1 MLFITRSRPQVSGE
15 IRLIIFAVYAA
26 DSADTSSAQASA
38 AAPPAE
44 TAPPAREEPRREA
57 PRDAGKQ
64 APARQTSQQ
73 QQQQQ
78 QQAARPASGGG
89 GSSFVE
95 SAIAVEEA
103 SARLLDAHNRGE
115 DDQAIKAKS
124 AQLSRV
130 VSQLLTRAS
139 TSGPF
144 LFVFVLFV

>member
-15 IRLIIFAVYAA
+15 IRLIIFAEYAA

-78 QQAARPASGGG
+78 QPARPASGGG